1 MPFVKWRGV
10 MMTRNVCIALAL
22 ISAAACG
29 GSASSSSG
37 PPGQTPGNTTPPAG
51 GVSVTNNAF
60 DPDAKVVASGTSVQ
74 WAWNSC
80 TGDGY
85 GGTQSCVA
93 HNIVFD
99 DGTTSGLKDQG
110 TYSRTFAVAGTYNY
124 HCSIH
129 VAQGMVGSVTVQ

>member
-1 MPFVKWRGV
+1 MERCT
-10 MMTRNVCIALAL
+10 MTRNVCIALAL

-29 GSASSSSG
+29 GSSSTGTQSG
-37 PPGQTPGNTTPPAG
+37 GNNTPGNTTPPAG

-60 DPDAKVVASGTSVQ
+60 DPDARVITTGASVQ

-110 TYSRTFAVAGTYNY
+110 TYSRTFTVAGTYNY